1 MWVGSWYTTPVASL
15 PQCGA
20 KHKSTSPTLCC
31 GFLAAMPRLLAS
43 SGGDVVI
50 RQRCRGY
57 WHHLAVMRL
66 FAAIISREGIQ
77 PERLNAEGFSPSAR
91 SRGWSVSVTPGIPSS
106 TRKASERRENT
117 RQGSRYS
124 RSSHHG
130 WWHDTEGYAS
140 LHPRLRATRSA
151 RAFDLSGRAA
161 GLWFYHGFSQK

>member
-1 MWVGSWYTTPVASL
+1 MGGVRYTTPVASL
-15 PQCGA
+15 PLCGA
-20 KHKSTSPTLCC
+20 NHKSTSPTLCC
-31 GFLAAMPRLLAS
+31 VFLAAMPRLLAS
-43 SGGDVVI
+43 PGGD
-50 RQRCRGY
+50 
-57 WHHLAVMRL
+57 A
-66 FAAIISREGIQ
+66 ISREGIQ

-91 SRGWSVSVTPGIPSS
+91 SRGWSDSATPGIPSS

-124 RSSHHG
+124 RSSLTHHVG
-130 WWHDTEGYAS
+130 KHITEGYAS